1 MAVFLKWL
9 AENLRGLPLL
19 VVGGGMP
26 PGVVTV
32 NARERNGYAERNG
45 ARHD

>member
-9 AENLRGLPLL
+9 AEYLRGLPFL

-26 PGVVTV
+26 CVVTV
-32 NARERNGYAERNG
+32 NARERSGYAERNG